1 MEAGGGTTENR
12 RTGGHPGDLPASRG
26 AGAQPDAIALLW
38 QPRPARRRGP
48 RPALTPE
55 AIARAAIAVADAD
68 GLAAVT
74 MQRVAEGLGITKMAL
89 YRYLPGRRELIALMT
104 DLALGPPAESAGGW
118 RVRLEAWARSAHERF
133 RRHPWALEATTGPRP
148 LGPNEVA
155 WMDQAVAALTDTGL
169 DGGEMLDIAATLIG
183 HVRSLAQQ
191 SSAMPG
197 AAAPEQAMLDRL
209 AGLLSSHADRYPALT
224 AAVASARDHGAW
236 GQALDF
242 GLARILDGLEAY
254 LASRRRSA
262 GGRATPPGDL
272 APPTK

>member
-1 MEAGGGTTENR
+1 MDASGGATENR

-26 AGAQPDAIALLW
+26 AGWQPDAIALLW

-89 YRYLPGRRELIALMT
+89 YRYVPGRRELIALMT
-104 DLALGPPAESAGGW
+104 DLALGPPAESSGGW
-118 RVRLEAWARSAHERF
+118 RVRLEAWARAAHERF
-133 RRHPWALEATTGPRP
+133 RRHPWALEATIGPRP
-148 LGPNEVA
+148 LGPNEVG
-155 WMDQAVAALTDTGL
+155 WMDQAVAALADTGL
-169 DGGEMLDIAATLIG
+169 DGSEMLDVAATLIG
-183 HVRSLAQQ
+183 HVRSMVQQ
-191 SSAMPG
+191 QSAMPG
-197 AAAPEQAMLDRL
+197 AAPEQAMLDGL
-209 AGLLSSHADRYPALT
+209 AGLLTYHADRYPALT
-224 AAVASARDHGAW
+224 AAVASARDHGAV

-254 LASRRRSA
+254 LASRRQ
-262 GGRATPPGDL
+262 
-272 APPTK
+272 